1 MCGFIDDDD
10 TDFDV
15 LVVGCVGRKGP
26 KLYVAGRER
35 PLHRGCEM
43 LTCVTAFASDP
54 TILGQTAD
62 ASLRGAHCTSII
74 ARKPPPAKEAL
85 YVVGVDGSD
94 RAQQGVDF
102 ALSVARQGDNVMLVH
117 IEEDNKEG
125 TSRAPDASPCV
136 TCNDAGYHRYV
147 A

>member
-1 MCGFIDDDD
+1 MPTSTSLLWAALDARVPNC
-10 TDFDV
+10 TWPDV
-15 LVVGCVGRKGP
+15 SVHST
-26 KLYVAGRER
+26 AAA
-35 PLHRGCEM
+35 RG
-43 LTCVTAFASDP
+43 LTRDCLASDP

-85 YVVGVDGSD
+85 YIVGVDGSD

-125 TSRAPDASPCV
+125 TSWAPDASPCV
-136 TCNDAGYHRYV
+136 TCNDTTCRRYV